1 MESEVEND
9 KEDRR
14 LRMNE
19 RKYRLL
25 LALLITPLLLSAFLF
40 SQDWTGQGRQVG
52 YVYDEEGNPL
62 EGVKVKL
69 FFTQTQTGFE
79 TTTDDKGKWAAMGVK
94 GGMWYI
100 DFDLPGYEP
109 KKIST
114 TILDFRQVNKP
125 IEITLKK
132 VEGLFVTDD
141 MKEEYKK
148 GIDLF
153 NEGKFEESIGVFK
166 TVVEKF
172 PEAYIVYLNIG
183 HSYFQLENYDEA
195 EKNYMRVLESDAGN
209 VDALMG
215 VGNCYMNRS
224 ETDKAME
231 WYNKIE
237 LEKIKDP
244 VVLYNVGTI
253 YYNNSKFE
261 EALKY
266 YQKSVEVQEDFLD
279 GLYQLGLTYLAMGRN
294 AEAITQFETYL
305 KFDPDS
311 SRSAQ
316 VKNFLDYLKK

>member
-1 MESEVEND
+1 
-9 KEDRR
+9 
-14 LRMNE
+14 MNV
-19 RKYRLL
+19 RKFRFLS
-25 LALLITPLLLSAFLF
+25 ALLITPFLLSAFLF

-52 YVYDEEGNPL
+52 YVYDEEGSPL

-79 TTTDDKGKWAAMGVK
+79 TMTDDKGKWTAMGVK

-100 DFDLPGYEP
+100 DFELAGYEP

-114 TILDFRQVNKP
+114 TILDYRQINKP
-125 IEITLKK
+125 IEIALKK
-132 VEGLFVTDD
+132 VEGLFVTED

-153 NEGKFEESIGVFK
+153 NEGNFEESIAVFN
-166 TVVEKF
+166 TIVEKF
-172 PEAYIVYLNIG
+172 PDAYIVHLNIG
-183 HSYFQLENYDEA
+183 HSYFQMENYDEA
-195 EKNYMRVLESDAGN
+195 EKSYLKVLDSDSGN
-209 VDALMG
+209 VDALVG
-215 VGNCYMNRS
+215 VGNCFMNRN

-279 GLYQLGLTYLAMGRN
+279 GRYQLGLTHLAMGSN
-294 AEAITQFETYL
+294 AEAVTQFETYL

-311 SRSAQ
+311 SRAVQ